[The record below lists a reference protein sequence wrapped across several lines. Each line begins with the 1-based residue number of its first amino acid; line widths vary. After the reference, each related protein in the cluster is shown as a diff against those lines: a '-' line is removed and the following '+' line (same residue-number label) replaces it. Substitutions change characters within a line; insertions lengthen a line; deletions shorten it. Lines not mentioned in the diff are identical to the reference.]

1 MTTTTS
7 TWVALERDCDATMVP
22 YGDRVA
28 LTAGGEVQIVQQ
40 LGGSITVRTQ
50 MGSLLRIDGH
60 DADALGLEPP
70 SGDLTPSPTG
80 GEFDMAQ
87 VTDALQTVY
96 DPEIPISIVELG
108 LVYRCDEVM
117 RPDGTR
123 LIDIDMSMT
132 APGCGMGDVLRADA
146 ERVVRA
152 VPGVDDVTVT
162 LVWTPRWSVH
172 RMTEAARLQVG
183 LL

>member
-1 MTTTTS
+1 MTTTS
-7 TWVALERDCDATMVP
+7 TWVALARDCNATMVP

-70 SGDLTPSPTG
+70 SEAVAPSPTG
-80 GEFDMAQ
+80 GDFDMAQ

-108 LVYRCDEVM
+108 LVYRCEEVM

-162 LVWTPRWSVH
+162 LVWSPRWSVH